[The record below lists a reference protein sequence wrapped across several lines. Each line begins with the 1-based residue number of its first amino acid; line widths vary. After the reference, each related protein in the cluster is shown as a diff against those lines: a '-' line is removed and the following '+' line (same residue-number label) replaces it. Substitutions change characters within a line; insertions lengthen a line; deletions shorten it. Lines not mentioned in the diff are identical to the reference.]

1 LYWKW
6 LVGCTYHICDQV
18 LDKLSNHMI
27 IGILL
32 CQFYF
37 EDLLSFYAHTDL
49 VCFSIVTCKND
60 LLPLLNDLQFYVDI
74 DYTWKSL

>member
-1 LYWKW
+1 
-6 LVGCTYHICDQV
+6 
-18 LDKLSNHMI
+18 MI